1 MSEQQKSEAGE
12 LDLEVAGQKIRT
24 RGYRLVDLA
33 WLPLLLLVAYIAS
46 MLYQHEAHSQA
57 DVKASVDAST
67 NVVNAMK
74 ESNKALV
81 EALKESNQNTL
92 GAIKELAA
100 EQRKSTAAMR
110 ETACLLDPA
119 IKDRRDGREFC
130 KRMVSGE
137 R

>member
-1 MSEQQKSEAGE
+1 MTEETKTEGGE

-33 WLPLLLLVAYIAS
+33 WLPLLLFSAYSALV
-46 MLYQHEAHSQA
+46 LYQHEAHSQS
-57 DVKASVDAST
+57 DLKATIDANA

-74 ESNKALV
+74 ENNKALV

-92 GAIKELAA
+92 GAIKELTA
-100 EQRKSTAAMR
+100 EQRKSTNAMK

-119 IKDRRDGREFC
+119 VKDRRDGREFC
-130 KRMVSGE
+130 KRMVLGD